1 MPRREQDKARV
12 NDEERIKVTDAKTLL
27 KGARFHTNNQYNTP
41 RCFRYLCI
49 DGDSNVRLR
58 YDAGTLNDTLIERL
72 DNDIV
77 VCFPKSEEAAVRACL
92 AIAALD
98 PPATTLALTPDAAVD
113 SIEQFIKNCG
123 FRAKLMEFCHM
134 EGELAAMEI
143 AGEWFEDAQGQ
154 RSRFRYDIMDD
165 QSKDGVRTL
174 SLKGR
179 FDLSGDAVDDEL
191 EVKICGD
198 IVSGAGRSSLGA
210 YIVEGTF
217 RAGRME
223 LRKGAQLTIE
233 ANGPP
238 AEGWRDS
245 PNDLWPRAKTAG
257 VPTCFHN
264 YRYKTPDWAPP
275 TASGNL
281 PSWGSKPYFFL
292 AAMAAA
298 NVLPE
303 ARRRRDAWSDAD
315 RAVDAATAKKET
327 FHRYCDR
334 AAQELI
340 KHEVAVLKGLNDAQ
354 IRERVVPRINARDA
368 YITAVRRG
376 GGLAANAAGSIEKAH
391 AAKKRAETQ
400 RLREGSN
407 FTYHGRRPNGGVRVD
422 HNCEDAFASLRLD
435 RGFFDPDDDD
445 SDFGILGNPP
455 ASEG

>member
-1 MPRREQDKARV
+1 MGIRPRNVK
-12 NDEERIKVTDAKTLL
+12 DEERTKINDAKTLL
-27 KGARFHTNNQYNTP
+27 KDERFHTNNQYNTP

-123 FRAKLMEFCHM
+123 FRTKLMEFCHM

-154 RSRFRYDIMDD
+154 RSRFRYGVVDD
-165 QSKDGVRTL
+165 QNRDGVRTL
-174 SLKGR
+174 SLRGT
-179 FDLSGDAVDDEL
+179 FDLLGDAVDDEL

-210 YIVEGTF
+210 YMVDGTF

-238 AEGWRDS
+238 AEGWQDTQIF
-245 PNDLWPRAKTAG
+245 LVQRAQAAG
-257 VPTCFHN
+257 VSTTFLG
-264 YRYKTPDWAPP
+264 YRQKTPPWAPR
-275 TASGNL
+275 TASNSL
-281 PSWGSKPYFFL
+281 PSWGSKPWLYL
-292 AAMAAA
+292 AAMMGAHE
-298 NVLPE
+298 LPE
-303 ARRRRDAWSDAD
+303 AIRRRDAWSDAD
-315 RAVDAATAKKET
+315 RAADAAEAKRLA
-327 FHRYCDR
+327 FYRYCDR

-340 KHEVAVLKGLNDAQ
+340 KHEVAVLQGLDDAK

-376 GGLAANAAGSIEKAH
+376 GGLAANAAGSIEKAL
-391 AAKKRAETQ
+391 AAKKRAETR

-407 FTYHGRRPNGGVRVD
+407 LSYNGRRPNGGVRVD

-445 SDFGILGNPP
+445 SDFGVLGNSPV
-455 ASEG
+455 SED